1 MFSNYLTTS
10 LRILLKQKAF
20 SVINVFGLAVGLA
33 ASMLILIY
41 VQYELS
47 YDSHNE
53 KLDRI
58 YRVSLI
64 ASVGGNDVEVAAT
77 PYPMAATLVNEFPEV
92 ETAARFRRFF
102 SETLVG
108 RDDIAYQESEIFHAD
123 PQLLDIFSFNFL
135 AGDQATALNQPNS
148 IVITRTIAEK
158 YFGSQDALGEVL
170 RFNNARDYEITG
182 IIEEVPANAHFHPD
196 IMVSFTSDSQHDLQL
211 WVMNNINTY
220 VLLRPDS
227 NLADVEQKLSELVPK
242 DVAPQIEE
250 GIGTTFEDFLA
261 GGGYWNY
268 ELMPVSDIH
277 LYSTLED
284 EIEPP
289 GSAAYVYTFQA
300 VAFFI
305 LILACVNFMNLST
318 ARSANRA
325 KEIGIRKT
333 VGATQLQLI
342 FQFLTESLLISFI
355 SLLLALPIVGA
366 LLPVLNAI
374 TDRSMSF
381 ATFADPA
388 FIGMLSG
395 IVLAVGLFSGSYPA
409 LFLSRFQPREV
420 LKGNLARGGGS
431 IWVRGSLVIFQIT
444 ISVALI
450 TATLIVH
457 DQLEFLRNKPL
468 GFDKEQVIIVERAA
482 ALGDQ
487 LEAFK
492 TRIAA
497 QPGVSSISS
506 AAHLPREGGDQNA
519 FQIVGR
525 PASETEVLH
534 RLTVS
539 YDYLQTLGIELT
551 LGRTFS
557 REFTGNHSG
566 YIINETG
573 VRELEFD
580 DPLEISLA
588 EPDQDGL
595 SVGPIIG
602 VVSDFHFLS
611 LHQAIEP
618 MVLRIGEQT
627 RYVIVRVTPGKIEAV
642 VSELGDTWSEMTGG
656 EPFSYSFLDEEF
668 DALHQGEQKVGE
680 LFIGF
685 SVLAVLIASLGLYG
699 LTSYSTQQRT
709 KEIGI
714 RKTLGATVGSIIM
727 LMNREFLG
735 FVAAGIVIAAPLTFL
750 AMSQWL
756 ELFAYRI
763 EINPLVF
770 LLSAVVAIGIAFL
783 TVSIQSLSAARVSL
797 SLCLRTE

>member
-1 MFSNYLTTS
+1 MFSNYLITS
-10 LRILLKQKAF
+10 LRILWKQKAF
-20 SVINVFGLAVGLA
+20 SAINIFGLALGLA

-41 VQYELS
+41 VQYERG

-64 ASVGGNDVEVAAT
+64 ASMGGNDVAVAAT

-102 SETLVG
+102 SETLVSK
-108 RDDIAYQESEIFHAD
+108 DEIAYQESEIFHAD
-123 PQLLDIFSFNFL
+123 PQFFDIFTFDFL
-135 AGDQATALNQPNS
+135 AGDPTTALSEPNS
-148 IVITRTIAEK
+148 IVVTREIAEK
-158 YFGSQDALGEVL
+158 YFGNANALGEIL
-170 RFNNARDYEITG
+170 RFNNNRDYEITG
-182 IIEEVPANAHFHPD
+182 VVEEVPPNAHFHPD
-196 IMVSFTSDSQHDLQL
+196 IMVSFTSDSQHDLQV

-220 VLLRPDS
+220 LLLRSGIDPQQV
-227 NLADVEQKLSELVPK
+227 APKLSELVPK
-242 DVAPQIEE
+242 YVAPQIQE
-250 GIGTTFEDFLA
+250 GIGVTYEDFLA
-261 GGGYWNY
+261 SGGYWNY

-277 LYSTLED
+277 LASTLED

-333 VGATQLQLI
+333 VGATQFQLI
-342 FQFLTESLLISFI
+342 CQFLIESLMISCI
-355 SLLLALPIVGA
+355 SLILALPVVAA

-374 TDRSMSF
+374 TDRSMSL
-381 ATFADPA
+381 ATLADPA
-388 FIGMLSG
+388 FLGMLVGMVVLVG
-395 IVLAVGLFSGSYPA
+395 IFSGSYPA

-420 LKGNLARGGGS
+420 LKGNLARGGGNVW
-431 IWVRGSLVIFQIT
+431 IRGSLVVFQFT

-450 TATLIVH
+450 TATLVVH

-468 GFDKEQVIIVERAA
+468 GFNKEQVIIVERAA
-482 ALGDQ
+482 ALDEQ
-487 LEAFK
+487 LETFK
-492 TRIAA
+492 SRIATH
-497 QPGVSSISS
+497 PGVTSISS
-506 AAHLPREGGDQNA
+506 AAHLPGTGGDQNG
-519 FQIVGR
+519 FQISGR

-539 YDYLQTLGIELT
+539 YDYLETLGIELV

-557 REFTGNHSG
+557 RDFGGSHPG
-566 YIINETG
+566 YILNETA
-573 VRELEFD
+573 VRQFELD
-580 DPLEISLA
+580 NPLENSLS
-588 EPDQDGL
+588 EPSEDGL
-595 SVGPIIG
+595 EVGPVIG

-611 LHQAIEP
+611 LHQSIEP
-618 MVLRIGEQT
+618 MVLRVADQT
-627 RYVIVRVTPGKIEAV
+627 RYVIVRVAPGQIESTV
-642 VSELGDTWSEMTGG
+642 EELRNVWREMTGG

-685 SVLAVLIASLGLYG
+685 SVLAVVIASLGLYG

-714 RKTLGATVGSIIM
+714 RKTLGAKASSII
-727 LMNREFLG
+727 LLLNREFLG
-735 FVAAGIVIAAPLTFL
+735 FVTTGIIIAAPLTYL

-756 ELFAYRI
+756 ELFAYRTS
-763 EINPLVF
+763 INPLAF
-770 LLSAVVAIGIAFL
+770 LVSALVAISIAFL
-783 TVSIQSLSAARVSL
+783 TVSIQSLSAARVSPSL
-797 SLCLRTE
+797 SLRTE